1 MKRFMAI
8 VVSLLLIILAVITA
22 TASTDALSDTLKEVT
37 SVAQSSF
44 ITVKSIFSADYESWG
59 FSSPAEVRSLEL
71 GANYPVWY
79 PDEAKLQSA
88 KGNSISDYIDKNREV
103 WIFTLDSEGKTL
115 GFIWIIK
122 ENNEYTLARYSG
134 PDKVY
139 LDLKLTAEKIA
150 EENNLSILPVFFNNF
165 GTLNFVL
172 QGNSTE
178 YILPV
183 EPTALSRSTTDY
195 KLSSTIVKEDKGYL
209 LDSKEFTDRLKVM
222 YTPSNKPIKTEDL
235 KYSGVSVYDF
245 TTGSSDKNNVNAIII
260 VTSITLVLATVVTGA
275 VFYLRK
281 KATKKRIKNT

>member
-1 MKRFMAI
+1 MKRFI
-8 VVSLLLIILAVITA
+8 TTVFSLLIIIAAVF
-22 TASTDALSDTLKEVT
+22 STGAYTDSVSDTLKEVT

-103 WIFTLDSEGKTL
+103 WLFTLDSEGKTL
-115 GFIWIIK
+115 GFMWIIK
-122 ENNEYTLARYSG
+122 ENDEYTLARYSG
-134 PDKVY
+134 PDQVY

-150 EENNLSILPVFFNNF
+150 KENNLSILPVFFNNF

-172 QGNSTE
+172 QSGSDE

-183 EPTALSRSTTDY
+183 ETTALSRSTTDY

-222 YTPSNKPIKTEDL
+222 YTPSNETIKTEDL
-235 KYSGVSVYDF
+235 KYSGVSIYNF
-245 TTGSSDKNNVNAIII
+245 TTESSEKINAKTIII

-281 KATKKRIKNT
+281 KATKNA

>member
-1 MKRFMAI
+1 MKRFIAT
-8 VVSLLLIILAVITA
+8 VFSLLIIIAAVF
-22 TASTDALSDTLKEVT
+22 STGAYTDSVSDTLKEVT

-79 PDEAKLQSA
+79 PDESKLQSA

-115 GFIWIIK
+115 GFMWIIK
-122 ENNEYTLARYSG
+122 ENDEYTLARYSG
-134 PDKVY
+134 PEQVY

-150 EENNLSILPVFFNNF
+150 KENDLSILPVFFNNF

-172 QGNSTE
+172 QSGSDE

-183 EPTALSRSTTDY
+183 ETTALSRSTADY
-195 KLSSTIVKEDKGYL
+195 KLSSTIVKEDNGYL
-209 LDSKEFTDRLKVM
+209 LDSREFTDRLKVM
-222 YTPSNKPIKTEDL
+222 HTPSKTSTSIEDL
-235 KYSGVSVYDF
+235 KYSGVSIYNF
-245 TTGSSDKNNVNAIII
+245 TTESSNKINAKTIII
-260 VTSITLVLATVVTGA
+260 VASITLVLATVVTGT

-281 KATKKRIKNT
+281 KATKNA

>member
-1 MKRFMAI
+1 MKRFI
-8 VVSLLLIILAVITA
+8 TTVFSLLIIIAAVF
-22 TASTDALSDTLKEVT
+22 STGAYTDSVSDTPKEVT

-103 WIFTLDSEGKTL
+103 WLYTLDSEGKTL
-115 GFIWIIK
+115 GFMWIIK
-122 ENNEYTLARYSG
+122 ENDEYTLARYSG
-134 PDKVY
+134 PDQVY
-139 LDLKLTAEKIA
+139 LDLKLAAEKIA
-150 EENNLSILPVFFNNF
+150 KENNLSILPVFFNNF

-172 QGNSTE
+172 QSGADE

-183 EPTALSRSTTDY
+183 ETTALSRSTADY

-222 YTPSNKPIKTEDL
+222 HTPSKTSTSIEDL
-235 KYSGVSVYDF
+235 KYSGVSIYNF
-245 TTGSSDKNNVNAIII
+245 TTESSDKINAKTIII
-260 VTSITLVLATVVTGA
+260 VASITLVLATVVTGT

-281 KATKKRIKNT
+281 KATKNA